1 MKISYNWL
9 RDYLPLNTDPHEL
22 AEILTDIGHEIE
34 DFEEWWPVEGGMK
47 GIVIGKVLE
56 SHKHPSADKLTV
68 NLVEAGQGKP
78 LTIVCGAPN
87 VAAGQIVP
95 VALPGSV
102 VSKGKE
108 KIEIK
113 TTTIRGQV
121 SEGMIC
127 AEDEI
132 GMGSSHEG
140 IMVLDRP
147 AEPGTP
153 AAGYFGIEKDYVYT
167 VGFTPNRIDSASHF
181 GIARELA
188 AYMSVNRGIEL
199 SPVLPGLENFGAGTS
214 EETFEVIIENQESC
228 PRYTGVN
235 IYNVKVAE
243 SPLWLQNRLKAIGLG
258 PVNNVVDITNY
269 VQHEIGQPL
278 HAFDADMIKGR
289 KVIIRNLPD
298 KTKFITL
305 DGVERELSGKDLMIC
320 NTEEGMC
327 IAGVFGGLKSGVTE
341 KTVNVFLESAY
352 FNPVSIRKTAKRHQ
366 LNTDASY
373 RFERGADPEIT
384 DWALKRAALL
394 IKEIAGGKIASGIR
408 DIYPRKINRIIL
420 PVSCERINRLIG
432 KEIPVEDIRKIL
444 TRLGINILS
453 ENLPEMQVEIP
464 PRKTDM
470 QNEADVTEEILRIY
484 GYNRIETGTHINSS
498 LTFSVKPDRNRM
510 INVISEM
517 LSSNGFNEIMCNS
530 LVPSAWFDDNPDFDK
545 NTLVRLANPLSSD
558 LNAMRQSLLPGG
570 LSVIA
575 RNINHQNYNLKL
587 YEFGNCYF
595 YGNPSAPRPVDRYS
609 EKMSL
614 DLFLTGNRHRQ
625 SWNEKSTPGDFFYL
639 KSFIEMIFRR
649 MGLEPE
655 TLNLDESGKAC
666 FSDSLVYLK
675 NNKVVAEAGRISQ
688 AYRLKFDI
696 EQEVY
701 YGHIEWDYLFNLTA
715 DHAVSY
721 RELPKFPWVRRDLAL
736 LVDREV
742 RFSQIREI
750 ALKTNKHIIRE
761 VGLFD
766 VYESESL
773 GHNRKSYAVSFIL
786 QDQQRTLTEKQID
799 KIMSDLI
806 KELNTKLGA
815 VLR

>member
-9 RDYLPLNTDPHEL
+9 REYLPLNTDPHEL

-34 DFEEWWPVEGGMK
+34 DFEEWWPVEGGLK

-56 SHKHPSADKLTV
+56 SRKHPSADKLTV
-68 NLVEAGQGKP
+68 NIVDAGQGKN

-87 VAAGQIVP
+87 VAAGQTVP

-102 VSKGKE
+102 VSKGNE

-113 TTTIRGQV
+113 TATIRGQV

-132 GMGSSHEG
+132 GMGTSHDG

-167 VGFTPNRIDSASHF
+167 IGFTPNRIDSASHF

-188 AYMSVNRGIEL
+188 AYLAVNRGIE
-199 SPVLPGLENFGAGTS
+199 SYPVMPSINEFSAGTS
-214 EETFEVIIENQESC
+214 KETFEVVIKNTDAC

-235 IYNVKVAE
+235 IFNVRVAE
-243 SPLWLQNRLKAIGLG
+243 SPVWLQNRLKAIGIG
-258 PVNNVVDITNY
+258 PINNVVDITNY

-278 HAFDADMIKGR
+278 HAFDADMIKGE
-289 KVIIRNLPD
+289 KVVIDNLPAG
-298 KTKFITL
+298 TKFITL
-305 DGVERELSGKDLMIC
+305 DGVERELSDKDLMIC
-320 NTEEGMC
+320 NSEEGMC

-352 FNPVSIRKTAKRHQ
+352 FDPVSIRKTAKRHG

-384 DWALKRAALL
+384 EWALKRAALL
-394 IKEIAGGKIASGIR
+394 IRELAGGEIASGIR
-408 DIYPRKINRIIL
+408 DIYPRRIQRTIL

-432 KEIPVEDIRKIL
+432 KEIPYEEIKMIL
-444 TRLGINILS
+444 TRLGINIIS
-453 ENLPEMQVEIP
+453 ESMPEMKIEIP

-470 QNEADVTEEILRIY
+470 QNEADVAEEVLRIY
-484 GYNRIETGTHINSS
+484 GYNRIETGTHINSA
-498 LTFSVKPDRNRM
+498 LTFTIKPDRNRL

-530 LVPSAWFDDNPDFDK
+530 LVPSAWFDDNPDYDK
-545 NTLVRLANPLSSD
+545 NTVVRLANPLSSD
-558 LNAMRQSLLPGG
+558 LNVMRQSLLPGG

-595 YGNPSAPRPVDRYS
+595 YDKPSAPKPVDRYT
-609 EKMSL
+609 EKTSL
-614 DLFLTGNRHRQ
+614 ALFLTGNRYRQ
-625 SWNEKSTPGDFFYL
+625 SWNEKNSPGDFFFL
-639 KSFIEMIFRR
+639 KSFIEMIFRKT
-649 MGLEPE
+649 GLEVE
-655 TLNLDESGKAC
+655 NLKFDESRKSC
-666 FSDSLVYLK
+666 FSESLAYLI
-675 NNKVVAEAGRISQ
+675 NNRIVAEAGKISQ
-688 AYRLKFDI
+688 VYRQKFDI
-696 EQEVY
+696 EQDVY
-701 YGHIEWDYLFNLTA
+701 YGQIDWDYLLELTA
-715 DHAVSY
+715 GHSVSY
-721 RELPKFPWVRRDLAL
+721 REMPRFPWVRRDLAL

-742 RFSQIREI
+742 KFSQIRDI
-750 ALKTNKHIIRE
+750 AMNTGRHLIRE

-773 GHNRKSYAVSFIL
+773 GQGKKSYAVSFIL
-786 QDQQRTLTEKQID
+786 QDQQRTLTDKQIE
-799 KIMSDLI
+799 KIMNDLI
-806 KELNTKLGA
+806 RELSNKLGA

>member
-1 MKISYNWL
+1 
-9 RDYLPLNTDPHEL
+9 
-22 AEILTDIGHEIE
+22 
-34 DFEEWWPVEGGMK
+34 
-47 GIVIGKVLE
+47 
-56 SHKHPSADKLTV
+56 
-68 NLVEAGQGKP
+68 
-78 LTIVCGAPN
+78 
-87 VAAGQIVP
+87 
-95 VALPGSV
+95 
-102 VSKGKE
+102 
-108 KIEIK
+108 
-113 TTTIRGQV
+113 
-121 SEGMIC
+121 
-127 AEDEI
+127 
-132 GMGSSHEG
+132 
-140 IMVLDRP
+140 
-147 AEPGTP
+147 
-153 AAGYFGIEKDYVYT
+153 
-167 VGFTPNRIDSASHF
+167 
-181 GIARELA
+181 
-188 AYMSVNRGIEL
+188 
-199 SPVLPGLENFGAGTS
+199 
-214 EETFEVIIENQESC
+214 
-228 PRYTGVN
+228 
-235 IYNVKVAE
+235 
-243 SPLWLQNRLKAIGLG
+243 
-258 PVNNVVDITNY
+258 
-269 VQHEIGQPL
+269 
-278 HAFDADMIKGR
+278 
-289 KVIIRNLPD
+289 
-298 KTKFITL
+298 
-305 DGVERELSGKDLMIC
+305 
-320 NTEEGMC
+320 
-327 IAGVFGGLKSGVTE
+327 
-341 KTVNVFLESAY
+341 
-352 FNPVSIRKTAKRHQ
+352 
-366 LNTDASY
+366 
-373 RFERGADPEIT
+373 
-384 DWALKRAALL
+384 
-394 IKEIAGGKIASGIR
+394 
-408 DIYPRKINRIIL
+408 
-420 PVSCERINRLIG
+420 
-432 KEIPVEDIRKIL
+432 
-444 TRLGINILS
+444 
-453 ENLPEMQVEIP
+453 
-464 PRKTDM
+464 
-470 QNEADVTEEILRIY
+470 
-484 GYNRIETGTHINSS
+484 NRIETGTHINSS